1 VNVSNASHP
10 EAMGLH
16 FAAVVST
23 AQPAIRS
30 VAVGTVIVGG
40 GPAGLAPLIAASR
53 AGTLDRVLAAGV
65 VVIDQRDA
73 IGAGQLG
80 SYAIN
85 SDSSAETIVNCV
97 HAETH
102 PALAALRSHPATL
115 AVASHGNGPVPLSL
129 VGRFMI
135 VVGEALHGIL
145 ATTPGCGVHLGSTA
159 LHSRL
164 IEDGSWCTIVR
175 DDSDGTLTVFRSQ
188 LVVLATGGAQPISR
202 LDNEHAAGA
211 ALLPLHGHKL
221 MQSGEVL
228 VSGGLKTIGQRL
240 ADRPDPRIAII
251 GSSSSAIAC
260 AHLLLNGALAPR
272 FGPGAISVLH
282 RRPLRVFFPTAA
294 EALAEGYDEFGPE
307 DICPLS
313 GFVFRFAGF
322 RLESRELVMAAR
334 GIGGRPP
341 EPRLRLVRLGTGSDA
356 AARAIIDDAD
366 LLVAALGYRPRALP
380 ILSPSGDPIR
390 LLSEGP
396 GARQLVDG
404 RCRVLDGEGEPIP
417 GLLGLGLA
425 CGFVSPEAVGGEP
438 SFSGQTNGLWQW
450 QNDVGAIIAER
461 IGALT
466 PAPTA
471 DASP

>member
-1 VNVSNASHP
+1 MNIMLPPERDVSPPDVLASEP
-10 EAMGLH
+10 RMRR
-16 FAAVVST
+16 VD
-23 AQPAIRS
+23 
-30 VAVGTVIVGG
+30 VGTVIVGG

-53 AGTLDRVLAAGV
+53 TGTLERILAAGV
-65 VVIDQRDA
+65 VVIDGRDA
-73 IGAGQLG
+73 IGAGQIG

-85 SDSSAETIVNCV
+85 SDSSADTIVNCV
-97 HAETH
+97 YGDAH

-115 AVASHGNGPVPLSL
+115 AVASYGHGPVPLPL
-129 VGRFMI
+129 VGAFMA
-135 VVGEALHGIL
+135 VVGDVLHRIL
-145 ATTPGCGVHLGSTA
+145 STAPGCAVHLGSTA
-159 LHSRL
+159 LNARL
-164 IEDGSWCTIVR
+164 GGSGAWHTLVR
-175 DDSDGTLTVFRSQ
+175 NDNDGTLTEFRSS
-188 LVVLATGGAQPISR
+188 LVVLATGGAQPLSR
-202 LDNEHAAGA
+202 LGSELAAGV
-211 ALLPLHGHKL
+211 ALLPLHGPKL

-228 VSGGLKTIGQRL
+228 VSGGLTTIEQRL
-240 ADRPDPRIAII
+240 ADVPDPKIAII
-251 GSSSSAIAC
+251 GSSSSAMAC

-294 EALAEGYDEFGPE
+294 EALAEGYDEFGPQ

-356 AARAIIDDAD
+356 AARAIIDDVD
-366 LLVAALGYRPRALP
+366 LLIAALGYRPRALP
-380 ILSPSGDPIR
+380 ILAPAGERIH
-390 LLSEGP
+390 LLADGP

-404 RCRVLDGEGEPIP
+404 QCRVLDSDGDPIA

-461 IGALT
+461 IGALVPVASRET
-466 PAPTA
+466 TA
-471 DASP
+471 